1 MQVVIERSFV
11 MDQPAVHRCEDCK
24 KNTRNIHSF
33 PIVLDVFTP
42 TTGVCVLWRERRYGQ
57 WSKCFQPFTMIT
69 SHYDVKLQCS
79 FWVQPL
85 TVARGNNCEHKQIK
99 YRKWQIHKTGE
110 SFKLLYDPKPVSTS
124 ISNHVIFCPPPPH
137 KEKTLHPLCSI
148 LTMCPV
154 ERREIIDSKVHGG
167 GVYRLKINPCD
178 KCRND
183 FCINYRLDHK
193 STGGQRQS
201 LNSFLPSSILLHV
214 FLPSFL
220 QFFLLFLL
228 LPRLLF
234 SPSSSFFSLVFFSFV
249 FFSFSFRFQHYSK
262 FKHK

>member
-1 MQVVIERSFV
+1 MF
-11 MDQPAVHRCEDCK
+11 PTVHYDY
-24 KNTRNIHSF
+24 IS
-33 PIVLDVFTP
+33 
-42 TTGVCVLWRERRYGQ
+42 LWRQ
-57 WSKCFQPFTMIT
+57 VTMQF
-69 SHYDVKLQCS
+69 LL
-79 FWVQPL
+79 QPL
-85 TVARGNNCEHKQIK
+85 TVARGNNCEHKQTK

-124 ISNHVIFCPPPPH
+124 ISNHVIFCTPPPN
-137 KEKTLHPLCSI
+137 KEKTPLLCSI

-167 GVYRLKINPCD
+167 GVYQLKINPCD

-193 STGGQRQS
+193 LTGGQRQS

-234 SPSSSFFSLVFFSFV
+234 SLSSSFFSLVFFSFV
-249 FFSFSFRFQHYSK
+249 FFSFSAL
-262 FKHK
+262 FKIQTQVRITRITNTRNDKDAKWESHGSIFVRPPSLSVSTNIV